1 MKEVIKIN
9 NRDIKQRM
17 AIFKRFMT
25 ELNLWPRWK
34 RYIAKTPRASCWI
47 TGPSITCVT
56 RNVDFSGDLLRDYYI
71 PMGIG
76 YFYFT
81 EVLEVFLRLFTDYGR
96 AAIRQEERYAD
107 RFNLTLKF
115 YTEHK
120 KNYNPKDHYQMCGEE
135 TLKALCFLDKLGVLD
150 KWLKESPFM
159 ENGQIKQKT
168 TKNESRY
175 RHTNRIRTEITPD
188 IFL

>member
-9 NRDIKQRM
+9 NRDMKQRM

-34 RYIAKTPRASCWI
+34 RYIAKTPRASYWI
-47 TGPSITCVT
+47 TGPSITRVT
-56 RNVDFSGDLLRDYYI
+56 RSVDFSEDLLKDYYI
-71 PMGIG
+71 PMGVG

-107 RFNLTLKF
+107 KFNLTLKF
-115 YTEHK
+115 YIEHK
-120 KNYNPKDHYQMCGEE
+120 KNYNPKDHYQMYDEE

-150 KWLKESPFM
+150 KWLNESPLI
-159 ENGQIKQKT
+159 EKGQIRQKPR
-168 TKNESRY
+168 KDESRY
-175 RHTNRIRTEITPD
+175 RYSNRIRTEITPD